1 MVIVVADNPVW
12 IIIGGYVMQGEFIL
26 EGMLNALIEMEDAGD
41 ALYNKMSEKTE
52 DPELAAV
59 FKDLA
64 TQESHHKD
72 MYESYK
78 NILTP
83 SEGLDEMKLSSLSAL
98 IDHTINFLHQD
109 DLPEDMNEA
118 IKRAT
123 QFEMDTIQFLM
134 EMKSLIYSKY
144 HSEIDI
150 LIEEE
155 RKHLDYLEN
164 LVAHLES

>member
-1 MVIVVADNPVW
+1 
-12 IIIGGYVMQGEFIL
+12 MQGEFIL
-26 EGMLNALIEMEDAGD
+26 EGMLNALIEMENAGD
-41 ALYNKMSEKTE
+41 VLYNKMSEKTE

-78 NILTP
+78 NILKP
-83 SEGLDEMKLSSLSAL
+83 SEGLDEMKLSSLNTL

-134 EMKSLIYSKY
+134 EMKSLI
-144 HSEIDI
+144 
-150 LIEEE
+150 EEE

>member
-1 MVIVVADNPVW
+1 
-12 IIIGGYVMQGEFIL
+12 MQGEFIL
-26 EGMLNALIEMEDAGD
+26 EGMLNALIEMENAGD
-41 ALYNKMSEKTE
+41 VLYNKMSEKTE

-78 NILTP
+78 NILKP
-83 SEGLDEMKLSSLSAL
+83 SEGLDEMKLSSLNTL
-98 IDHTINFLHQD
+98 IDHTINFLHQG

-134 EMKSLIYSKY
+134 EMKSLI
-144 HSEIDI
+144 
-150 LIEEE
+150 EEE